1 MPRLKVV
8 LIAVREIEVGEPD
21 EEQPN
26 QTSRALEASRI
37 INDPWSFLNDKR
49 TDVSFRVEEFIG
61 DKSPLILDVK
71 IQKR

>member
-8 LIAVREIEVGEPD
+8 LTAIREIEVGEPD

-26 QTSRALEASRI
+26 QTPRGLEASRI

-61 DKSPLILDVK
+61 DKSPLILDVN